1 MKSRTAL
8 ITILILALVVVYYL
22 IGSDYIGGRNQK
34 EVLAGQVADA
44 TGELALIPLPPAD
57 LDEQLANAQDSLWEM
72 QESFAI
78 DTNNTRIVNSI
89 LRLAEENGVKAIPLA
104 TQDWTSSKVLEQN
117 YSVFRIEIAI
127 TGNYTQMV
135 NFLYQLE
142 NGEPRTLVLENVTVE
157 KVSGGCLLEDT
168 IEGPIEANIR
178 IAIYAPS
185 TTS

>member
-22 IGSDYIGGRNQK
+22 IGTDYLGQRNQK
-34 EVLAGQVADA
+34 EVLAGQIADA
-44 TGELALIPLPPAD
+44 TGELALIPLPPSD
-57 LDEQLANAQDSLWEM
+57 LDEQLANAQDTLWEM

-78 DTNNTRIVNSI
+78 DTNNTRIVNGI
-89 LRLAEENGVKAIPLA
+89 LRLAEENGVTAIPLS
-104 TQDWTSSKVLEQN
+104 TQDWTLTKILKQD
-117 YSVFRIEIAI
+117 YSVFRIEIAA

-142 NGEPRTLVLENVTVE
+142 NDEPKTLVLENVTVE
-157 KVSGGCLLEDT
+157 KVSGGYLLEDT
-168 IEGPIEANIR
+168 IEGPVEANIR
-178 IAIYAPS
+178 IAIYALS